1 MPGKSDNM
9 RKISL
14 LNDKDDV
21 AIAACIISARYTP
34 QYGISI
40 EEIADYLIAEMD
52 NDIDGHRGE
61 FAADFGEPYID
72 KTLNIRAFEKW
83 LEQYVNSRETNNF
96 DCIEKFLLHN

>member
-1 MPGKSDNM
+1 MPGNSDNM
-9 RKISL
+9 REISL

-21 AIAACIISARYTP
+21 AIAACVVSAKYTP
-34 QYGISI
+34 KYGISI

-72 KTLNIRAFEKW
+72 KILNILAFEKW
-83 LEQYVNSRETNNF
+83 LECYVNSRETNHF
-96 DCIEKFLLHN
+96 DRIEEFLLRN